1 MKLSKLFLSLSLVA
15 VSATTLAAT
24 AVAPA
29 NRIRIWEGSSASFPD
44 SKYSIGTTTAMGT
57 IKTLK
62 SDVDVRTL
70 LTTLNVG
77 TNTGG
82 LDMSRY
88 PGANL
93 SSISFNGSLHQRL
106 SDNQTNN
113 SGQCVA
119 FARSMTGATV
129 STTWYP
135 GNSLPSYLNINGTV
149 RTDKVLTPGTMI
161 AHFGNKT
168 RYDYNS
174 TTPHVAIFLSWS
186 INAQGIVDGVNV
198 VDENLAWTIAG
209 NSGSAAGLIQKH
221 KLAWICNVGTNCG
234 LATSTTPSKY
244 HITFFA
250 SNYHVVDVR

>member
-174 TTPHVAIFLSWS
+174 TTPHVGLSS
-186 INAQGIVDGVNV
+186 CLGQPM
-198 VDENLAWTIAG
+198 L
-209 NSGSAAGLIQKH
+209 K
-221 KLAWICNVGTNCG
+221 
-234 LATSTTPSKY
+234 
-244 HITFFA
+244 A
-250 SNYHVVDVR
+250 S